1 MRTILAAFCMLSAQ
15 FCFSQRT
22 VDVTNGDNRV
32 GQNALVVVSGTP
44 FVNEKYVSLVE
55 GSPYFSDEWLKGV
68 MVGLNG
74 QEYKGLSIKLDL
86 IENQIH
92 YKDEKGNELIT
103 TTPIK
108 EVVLTDALGNNY
120 KFIYSS
126 SLPET
131 ASNLKK
137 GWYLWL
143 CSGTASLYKYY
154 DKSITEHT
162 PYNSAT
168 VEQKIKT
175 SEKYLVLYNNAFMDV
190 KKLKDAPAVLANKKA
205 EVEDYLKN
213 RDNKD
218 LTMDDRFLKLIEYYN
233 SLFTENK

>member
-1 MRTILAAFCMLSAQ
+1 MRRILAAIFMLSTQ

-22 VDVTNGDNRV
+22 VDVTNGDTRV

-55 GSPYFSDEWLKGV
+55 GSPYFNEEWLKGV
-68 MVGLNG
+68 LVGQNG
-74 QEYKGLSIKLDL
+74 QEYKGLQIKLDL
-86 IENQIH
+86 IENSIH

-120 KFIYSS
+120 KFVHSS

-131 ASNLKK
+131 ATNLKK

-154 DKSITEHT
+154 DKNILEHT

-168 VEQKIKT
+168 TEQKVRT
-175 SEKYLVLYNNAFMDV
+175 TEKYLVLYNNAFVEV
-190 KKLKDAPAVLANKKA
+190 KKLKDAPAVLANKKT
-205 EVEDYLKN
+205 ELEEFLKN
-213 RDNKD
+213 KDSKD
-218 LTMDDRFLKLIEYYN
+218 LSLDDRFLALVEYYN
-233 SLFTENK
+233 SLFTEKK